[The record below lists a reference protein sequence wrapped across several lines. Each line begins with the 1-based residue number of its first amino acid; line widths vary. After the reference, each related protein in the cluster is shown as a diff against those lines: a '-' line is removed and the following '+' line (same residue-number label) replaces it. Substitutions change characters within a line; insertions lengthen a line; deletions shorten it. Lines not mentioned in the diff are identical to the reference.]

1 MTVLSAD
8 RYIAVCHPISA
19 PKFRTPVI
27 ARCVSLTA
35 WAASALLMMPV
46 FMYAA
51 TLGTPDGG
59 TTCNIFW
66 PSDDDY
72 ENYDEFGNATLISEE
87 DYVPPVVR
95 GQQIFT
101 IYTFILGF
109 AIPLF
114 LILIFYAQ
122 VVYKLRTVGPK
133 SNSAAVNG
141 KSKAR
146 KKSHAKVTR
155 LVLTVITVYIFCW
168 FPYWITQLALI
179 FAEPSDKEDEK
190 IVVAVNLLV
199 GCLSYSNS
207 AVNPVLYAFLSENF
221 KKSFMKA
228 CTCANRGEVNAALQ
242 VEHSLFPRKRTLL
255 GRARGQDKN
264 AARNKLLAQAN
275 KHKEQKL
282 LEGQNGQNDSRNPDM
297 IHVAESA
304 RVERMD
310 GMQDANDI
318 STGVSVSRTSRSC
331 FNSTAGPTGTTTV
344 PHSANVSIA
353 QPEEHSIRIVNGSL
367 APPGSGGGKGRSH
380 VSSDDEDRP

>member
-1 MTVLSAD
+1 
-8 RYIAVCHPISA
+8 
-19 PKFRTPVI
+19 
-27 ARCVSLTA
+27 
-35 WAASALLMMPV
+35 MMPV

-72 ENYDEFGNATLISEE
+72 DEVINGDYVGNATIPDE

-168 FPYWITQLALI
+168 LPYWITQLALI

-255 GRARGQDKN
+255 GRARGQDNRK
-264 AARNKLLAQAN
+264 KLLAQAN
-275 KHKEQKL
+275 KNKEHGGHHRKL
-282 LEGQNGQNDSRNPDM
+282 LEGQNANDSRNPDM
-297 IHVAESA
+297 IHVAESS
-304 RVERMD
+304 RVD
-310 GMQDANDI
+310 NNKDNCNDI
-318 STGVSVSRTSRSC
+318 STGVSMSRTSRSC

-344 PHSANVSIA
+344 QHSANVSIA
-353 QPEEHSIRIVNGSL
+353 QPEDQEEESIRIVNGNL
-367 APPGSGGGKGRSH
+367 APPGSSGNGTKR
-380 VSSDDEDRP
+380 VLSSDE